1 MESNTSAQGLQGQ
14 SPGMAQ
20 NPKDHPEIRGE
31 SKMNREILNDVAMDG
46 SIMSPTGTAV
56 DARNKR
62 VRDRL
67 GIDAVATA
75 TSAAPEESLVV
86 DDRCDLSPAQMVET
100 KLTRVLG
107 GSTLPVSHLQMRGIL
122 RKR

>member
-1 MESNTSAQGLQGQ
+1 M
-14 SPGMAQ
+14 
-20 NPKDHPEIRGE
+20 
-31 SKMNREILNDVAMDG
+31 NDVSMDG
-46 SIMSPTGTAV
+46 AIMSTAEG
-56 DARNKR
+56 APASRNTR
-62 VRDRL
+62 VHDRL
-67 GIDAVATA
+67 GIEPATP
-75 TSAAPEESLVV
+75 AASPEESLVI

>member
-1 MESNTSAQGLQGQ
+1 
-14 SPGMAQ
+14 
-20 NPKDHPEIRGE
+20 
-31 SKMNREILNDVAMDG
+31 MNREILNDVSMDG
-46 SIMSPTGTAV
+46 PNMSPTGTAV
-56 DARNKR
+56 TARNKR
-62 VRDRL
+62 VHDRL
-67 GIDAVATA
+67 GIDPVAPLPA
-75 TSAAPEESLVV
+75 SAPEESLVV

>member
-1 MESNTSAQGLQGQ
+1 M
-14 SPGMAQ
+14 
-20 NPKDHPEIRGE
+20 PKTRRITLRFGGE
-31 SKMNREILNDVAMDG
+31 FKMNREILNDVSMDG
-46 SIMSPTGTAV
+46 SIMSPTATATAV

-67 GIDAVATA
+67 GIDPAATA
-75 TSAAPEESLVV
+75 SASAPEESLVV
-86 DDRCDLSPAQMVET
+86 DDRCDMSPAQMVET